1 MHTTEITILTSGRI
15 TNIEYIS
22 LSSQSFLS
30 TILGINIPPSRQIIR
45 GMIYHIPLE
54 DFSI

>member
-30 TILGINIPPSRQIIR
+30 TIPPSRQIIR
-45 GMIYHIPLE
+45 GMIYHIPSE